1 MKDNKKSAG
10 SKIAGF
16 FKWIGNDIKEIG
28 VTFKDGDWKT
38 RLSFVIMGF
47 GPLMRKLYARGI
59 AFLTLEIL
67 FFYYLFSF
75 GLGYLVKFGTLGTQE
90 SGWSDTG
97 LRVYGDNSFL
107 ILLYGL
113 LTIIIIVGF
122 IFLWRMNVHENYRE
136 EQTIKQGHQLKT
148 NRQDLHS
155 LLDSNFD
162 KTLLALPVLGIFVF
176 TVLPIIFMICV
187 SFTNYDYNHQAPTR
201 LFTWVGL
208 KNFKEL
214 VSFGSAGFGSTFFKV
229 LIWTLVWA
237 LFATFLNY
245 FLGMAVAILINKKGI
260 KFKNGKSIRKQI
272 YPLNFFLKHRKVSLV
287 LTTIFILFLSIINM
301 NGINYIK
308 DNVNVSTF
316 IEDNY
321 VMPNNNNIVFEKKN
335 NLILIFA
342 ESFETTLFSKEEGG
356 EWDYNVMPEMYDLLN
371 EEDSIYF
378 ASDNKIGGVNDLF
391 ATTWTTAS
399 IVANTSGLP
408 FKIPIDGNKYHSDD
422 FMNGAY
428 ALGDVLKDNEYYN
441 EVISAANMSFGG
453 LKEYYTKHGL

>member
-1 MKDNKKSAG
+1 MIKK
-10 SKIAGF
+10 
-16 FKWIGNDIKEIG
+16 
-28 VTFKDGDWKT
+28 
-38 RLSFVIMGF
+38 
-47 GPLMRKLYARGI
+47 
-59 AFLTLEIL
+59 
-67 FFYYLFSF
+67 
-75 GLGYLVKFGTLGTQE
+75 
-90 SGWSDTG
+90 
-97 LRVYGDNSFL
+97 
-107 ILLYGL
+107 
-113 LTIIIIVGF
+113 
-122 IFLWRMNVHENYRE
+122 
-136 EQTIKQGHQLKT
+136 
-148 NRQDLHS
+148 
-155 LLDSNFD
+155 
-162 KTLLALPVLGIFVF
+162 
-176 TVLPIIFMICV
+176 
-187 SFTNYDYNHQAPTR
+187 YN
-201 LFTWVGL
+201 
-208 KNFKEL
+208 
-214 VSFGSAGFGSTFFKV
+214 
-229 LIWTLVWA
+229 
-237 LFATFLNY
+237 LN
-245 FLGMAVAILINKKGI
+245 I

-391 ATTWTTAS
+391 ATTWTIAS

-408 FKIPIDGNKYHSDD
+408 FKIPIDGNKYHSND

-441 EVISAANMSFGG
+441 
-453 LKEYYTKHGL
+453 